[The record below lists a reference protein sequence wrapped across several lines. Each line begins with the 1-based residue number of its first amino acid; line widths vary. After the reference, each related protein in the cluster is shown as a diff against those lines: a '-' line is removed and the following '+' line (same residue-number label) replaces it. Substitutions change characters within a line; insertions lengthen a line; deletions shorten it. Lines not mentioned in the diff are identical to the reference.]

1 MEIFRASRP
10 EFEKVRDR
18 LEAMESP
25 GPTLMT
31 ADFFVPAASRV
42 YRSLKEA
49 EAEPQIL
56 RDFENICDM
65 AGITFVFTVDSDRE
79 IAKEILK
86 SIDASAAAM
95 GGNRSDLLIHYMEQ
109 SPKYAENMRVI
120 IRKAEEA
127 LRRQDEEAEIDL
139 AIWTQYSEAIEGRED
154 EGKK

>member
-10 EFEKVRDR
+10 EFEKYRDR
-18 LEAMESP
+18 LEAMEIP

-56 RDFENICDM
+56 RDFENICDL
-65 AGITFVFTVDSDRE
+65 AGITFVFIVDSDRE

-86 SIDASAAAM
+86 RIDASAAEM
-95 GGNRSDLLIHYMEQ
+95 GGNRSDLLAYYMKEN
-109 SPKYAENMRVI
+109 PRYAEELRGT
-120 IRKAEEA
+120 IRKAEKA

-139 AIWTQYSEAIEGRED
+139 AIWTQYSEAIG
-154 EGKK
+154 G